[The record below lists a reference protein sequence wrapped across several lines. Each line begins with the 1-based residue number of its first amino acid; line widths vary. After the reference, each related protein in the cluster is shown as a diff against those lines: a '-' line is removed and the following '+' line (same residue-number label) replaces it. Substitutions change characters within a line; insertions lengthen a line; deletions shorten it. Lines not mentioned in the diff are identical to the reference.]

1 MFTVILLSASAR
13 QRLGRWE
20 PLFQPFADKVAF
32 CEWNPSPAADSIST
46 AAPDLIDTLDG
57 RRKWRAIV
65 VDTAVEDGR
74 ELPDPENPFDY
85 KPHDESGVPPGQL
98 KLEHSP
104 HAMVRLSHLLLG
116 YPDMGAKGF
125 APQVSYWDPEANT
138 TVYETPP
145 DEASTPEALSA
156 ALDGYRARL
165 VTHSDVQVTY
175 AMVDYTDDE
184 KAQHDALS
192 AHYRLQHPRP
202 SQVLFVASRI
212 PVEANLA
219 RDLHRAW
226 DEDIDTGPSRF
237 VERNDYS
244 PSSRFAVCPLP
255 APGHSTFDR
264 EELNFWLSILTLA
277 INNLPASALQAERL
291 YRVSLEFNDETLTNI
306 LNDHLSRLSAARDA
320 LDKKIRR
327 PDRPNYQRIS
337 EVLHQQVIPI
347 DFDDLDANSVS
358 ISSSGFALIPPSA
371 SSDGGIWNDRVVSLR
386 TNVDSYVRH
395 PRRVLARAVNTT
407 RLQTNTFRG
416 ERDVL
421 DEIEKDELSDEI
433 IKRTTELAQP
443 ATAEIL
449 DRTRLDELLSDN
461 DQKVRMALASRLHLG
476 TVLAALAVVVVTW
489 MVAMAPFMYQS
500 ITAGGSQGQLAVLIT
515 AIAILVCVACSF
527 IVLLFFRLRIRSLVL
542 RMNRDLTTFTSRVK
556 NGASAFS
563 AFLSDLVTYMHGQAL
578 LHATSEYNTSLKV
591 TKHHLEEVRRKVS
604 DQIETEKRI
613 LREIGKAPEI
623 ESSTWHLSSLSD
635 DNFESLMQIFQ
646 WPTGARQLELNSS
659 GDKLTSPYDFLSR
672 LNVSDLNFRER
683 HPQAPSLA
691 ENSSG
696 DSR

>member
-13 QRLGRWE
+13 QRLGRWA
-20 PLFQPFADKVAF
+20 PLFQPFANELAF
-32 CEWNPSPAADSIST
+32 CEWNPNPTAMSIST

-85 KPHDESGVPPGQL
+85 EPRDESGIPPGQL
-98 KLEHSP
+98 KLQHSP

-125 APQVSYWDPEANT
+125 APQVSYWDPETNA

-145 DEASTPEALSA
+145 AEAATPEALSTA
-156 ALDGYRARL
+156 MDEYRARL

-175 AMVDYTDDE
+175 KMVDYTDDE
-184 KAQHDALS
+184 KRRYEDLS
-192 AHYRLQHPRP
+192 AHYRLQKPPP

-212 PVEANLA
+212 PVEGIEE

-226 DEDIDTGPSRF
+226 DENIDTGPSRF

-277 INNLPASALQAERL
+277 INDLPASALQAERL
-291 YRVSLEFNDETLTNI
+291 YRVSLQWEDEILTKT
-306 LNDHLSRLSAARDA
+306 LNDHLSRLSAARDT

-327 PDRPNYQRIS
+327 QDRPDYKRIS
-337 EVLHQQVIPI
+337 EILRKHEIRI
-347 DFDDLDANSVS
+347 DFDDLDANTVSVH
-358 ISSSGFALIPPSA
+358 SSGFDLIPQSTI
-371 SSDGGIWNDRVVSLR
+371 SDAGKWNDRMASLR
-386 TNVDSYVRH
+386 TTVDSYVRH
-395 PRRVLARAVNTT
+395 PRRLLARAVNTT

-416 ERDVL
+416 ERDIL
-421 DEIEKDELSDEI
+421 DEIENEELSDEI
-433 IKRTTELAQP
+433 TKRTTELAQP
-443 ATAEIL
+443 ATAAIL
-449 DRTRLDELLSDN
+449 DRTHLDELLNEN
-461 DQKVRMALASRLHLG
+461 DQKVRMALLNRLHG
-476 TVLAALAVVVVTW
+476 STVLAALAVVSVTW
-489 MVAMAPFMYQS
+489 MIAMAPFMYQS
-500 ITAGGSQGQLAVLIT
+500 ITAGSSQGQLAILVT

-527 IVLLFFRLRIRSLVL
+527 VVLLLIKRHIRSLIR
-542 RMNRDLTTFTSRVK
+542 RMNNELKTFTLRVK

-563 AFLSDLVTYMHGQAL
+563 EFLSDLVTYMHGQAL
-578 LHATSEYNTSLKV
+578 LRATTEYNTSVKK
-591 TKHHLEEVRRKVS
+591 TKHRLEAVRRKVS

-613 LREIGKAPEI
+613 LRAIGETPEI
-623 ESSTWHLSSLSD
+623 ESTGHISSLSD
-635 DNFESLMQIFQ
+635 DKSLMQIFQ
-646 WPTGARQLELNSS
+646 WPKGARQLELNSS
-659 GDKLTSPYDFLSR
+659 GDKLTSPYDFLIR

-683 HPQAPSLA
+683 HAQAPSLA

-696 DSR
+696 DNR